1 MSAPDRVIDV
11 FPMNDETDLL
21 VARIHLGAGV
31 VTDHIAVEG
40 DRTFQG
46 ERKSRADRSAVAELR
61 QRETLTA
68 PPGTVWAYLAN
79 LPAVATAWE
88 REQVQR
94 DAGIEAL
101 AQIEDLD
108 PDALVLSCDIDE
120 FVDPAALERI
130 WHACGEHRQVALGMR
145 NIVFGDWENEQPLW
159 HARAFR
165 ARHAPTSLH
174 QLAAAPL
181 HGVYDCGWH
190 LTWLGDVDRRR
201 RKAMA
206 FSHSECQPGFPIWR
220 WIEKGRPDPTGTPH
234 RRLDDLSNLPEVL
247 QQLVA
252 ATNGDHP

>member
-1 MSAPDRVIDV
+1 VNVYEVMPY
-11 FPMNDETDLL
+11 FDEADLL
-21 VARIHLGAGV
+21 TARVRLMEGRVNAHVIC
-31 VTDHIAVEG
+31 EG

-46 ERKSRADRSAVAELR
+46 EPKRYRTPVIEQRGRVASIRVEL
-61 QRETLTA
+61 
-68 PPGTVWAYLAN
+68 PV
-79 LPAVATAWE
+79 VATAWE
-88 REQVQR
+88 REAVQR
-94 DAGIEAL
+94 DGGVHFLVGL
-101 AQIEDLD
+101 AQQD
-108 PDALVLSCDIDE
+108 PDALVLSCDLDE

-145 NIVFGDWENEQPLW
+145 NIVFGGWENEQPLW

-181 HGVYDCGWH
+181 HGIYDCGWH
-190 LTWLGDVDRRR
+190 LTWLGDVGRRR

-234 RRLDDLSNLPEVL
+234 RRLDDLSDLPEVL

-252 ATNGDHP
+252 TTNGDHP